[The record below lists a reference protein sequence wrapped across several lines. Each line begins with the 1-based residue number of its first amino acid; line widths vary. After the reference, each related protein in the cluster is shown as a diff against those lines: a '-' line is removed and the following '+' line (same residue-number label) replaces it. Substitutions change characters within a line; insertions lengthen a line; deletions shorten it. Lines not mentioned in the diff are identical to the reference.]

1 MDQLFY
7 TDNISQGLVAFDE
20 EESRHLAGVLR
31 RKVGDRLWATDGK
44 GQLVEAEIAEVGKK
58 QVLARILQTKTVPRA
73 RTARLHL
80 AIAPTKQMDR
90 LEWMLEKATEVGID
104 EVTPIF
110 CQRSERDTLRTD
122 RLEKILISA
131 MKQSLQA
138 WLPRLNAPV
147 KAGQLIRTAE
157 ASQKYICWCAPDAL
171 PALKDS
177 LKPDRDALVLIGP
190 EGDFTE
196 AEVQLARE
204 NGFVEVGLG
213 TNRLRTE
220 TAGLYVVHTW
230 ALG

>member
-147 KAGQLIRTAE
+147 KAGQLIRTAV

>member
-7 TDNISQGLVAFDE
+7 TDNINQGLVAFDE

-157 ASQKYICWCAPDAL
+157 ASQKYICWCAPAAL

-177 LKPDRDALVLIGP
+177 LKPDQDALVLIGP